1 MTNHPINGMTYL
13 TRAAQLMVTPKLRIF
28 VLVPLLINLVLFVAA
43 TSLLI
48 QQFGVAMSWL
58 LGSLPGWLD
67 FLAWILWLIFAGLI
81 LIVYGYSF
89 SMITN
94 IIAAPFYG
102 ILAEKTEILVRGKG
116 PAPESLGHMIPR
128 TLGRELIKLWYFIV
142 RGLAILILMLLL
154 SFIPLVNVVAPVIG
168 FLWGAWSMAIQYV
181 DYPADNNQLTFSE
194 TRNRLWGHKY
204 SSFSLGSLIMLG
216 TMIPLANIFIMPIAV
231 VGGTLFWIDELDSQ
245 APGRVTRP

>member
-1 MTNHPINGMTYL
+1 MTNSPINGMTYL
-13 TRAAQLMVTPKLRIF
+13 TRGAQLIITPQLRWF

-48 QQFGVAMSWL
+48 QQFGVAMNWM

-67 FLAWILWLIFAGLI
+67 FLTWILWVIFAGLV

-102 ILAEKTEILVRGKG
+102 ILAEKTEILVSGKG

-128 TLGRELIKLWYFIV
+128 TLGREMVKLWYFIL
-142 RGLAILILMLLL
+142 RGLALLILMFAL
-154 SFIPLVNVVAPVIG
+154 SFIPLINVIVPAIG

-181 DYPADNNQLTFSE
+181 DYPADNNQLTFKD
-194 TRNRLWGHKY
+194 TRNRLWSRKY
-204 SSFSLGSLIMLG
+204 SSFSLGGLVMLG
-216 TMIPLANIFIMPIAV
+216 TMIPLVNIFVMPIAV
-231 VGGTLFWIDELDSQ
+231 VGGTLFWIDELEKQ
-245 APGRVTRP
+245 APGTSVR